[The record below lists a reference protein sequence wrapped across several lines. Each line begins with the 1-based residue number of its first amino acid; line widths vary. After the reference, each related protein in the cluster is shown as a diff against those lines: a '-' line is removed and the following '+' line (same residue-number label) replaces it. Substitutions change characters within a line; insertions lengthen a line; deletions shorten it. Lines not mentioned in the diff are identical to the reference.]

1 MPLYIDNQNGY
12 MLDMDDPHP
21 FDFAAVPVRARQNG
35 WTPQRQRSFINYLA
49 AGCGP
54 SEAAQAVGKTKQSA
68 FKLRERAGAE
78 SFCAAWDAA
87 VAFARERRF
96 DASPKIAAATAREG
110 VLVPRFYRGRLVSV
124 ERRFPSAP
132 LMRVLAQLDAWAAK
146 SPGGAQIAFDDLLDM
161 IAPMASAPKV
171 RRRSKLTRD
180 QLDALFGPKREDYG
194 Y

>member
-1 MPLYIDNQNGY
+1 M
-12 MLDMDDPHP
+12 
-21 FDFAAVPVRARQNG
+21 PVRARRDG
-35 WTPQRQRSFINYLA
+35 WTPERQRRFVHYLA

-68 FKLRERAGAE
+68 FTLRTRPGAE

-87 VAFARERRF
+87 VGFARQRRF
-96 DASPKIAAATAREG
+96 DASPKSAAAMAREG

-132 LMRVLAQLDAWAAK
+132 LMRVLAQLDAWAEK
-146 SPGGAQIAFDDLLDM
+146 SPAPGSPPIAFDLLDM
-161 IAPMASAPKV
+161 IAPKPAIPKV
-171 RRRSKLTRD
+171 RRRSRHTREE
-180 QLDALFGPKREDYG
+180 LDAMFGPRREGYG